1 MPSRRTVLA
10 TGGLATLAA
19 VVLAACGKSNDT
31 QAASGPKKPT
41 VRVEFTPSLT
51 DEAAPNPT
59 AKVEVKAVDG
69 VLNPDVKLLN
79 PSGKAIAGT
88 MSDDRTTFMVT
99 EPLGY
104 GTTYTWQGSATGFD
118 RMSGPVEGKF
128 TTLDPKTQ
136 LNVVVNIADGQEVGI
151 AAPLILKFDGTVDN
165 KEAVEKALTL
175 TTEPPTCLL
184 YTSDAADE

>member
-88 MSDDRTTFMVT
+88 MSDDRTTFTVT

-104 GTTYTWQGSATGFD
+104 GTTYTWQGSATGYD
-118 RMSGPVEGKF
+118 RMSTPVEGKF

-136 LNVVVNIADGQEVGI
+136 LNVVVNIARF
-151 AAPLILKFDGTVDN
+151 P
-165 KEAVEKALTL
+165 
-175 TTEPPTCLL
+175 
-184 YTSDAADE
+184 ADWTGFLRCGA